1 MREDPRVVGMPQLA
15 WGLVKLGLF
24 VAILATPLAG
34 AWLAS
39 SLAAYNNGSPRLCL
53 LAALLLFPLL
63 PLAWEAFAA
72 SRHTGTRSIRLVH
85 RLVLRTLF
93 LNLLFLGALLWRFP
107 AQASVALSTR
117 GDWFLDG
124 KHGPGVDEMRHG
136 LFSVA
141 RGLDWLHTLAKPNP
155 YGRNADDD
163 KPVVPTPAPAPEK
176 KHTTDRT
183 PGPEP
188 VAPNALWP
196 QPMELHHAVREIPPE
211 SEASIESVGLY
222 LRAHSSGPLD
232 RIKALHDY
240 VADRIA
246 YDVAALSLP
255 RIPREAA
262 DAEPVFKNK
271 RGVCSGYARL
281 LRALAEVTGDQIEY
295 VSGDAR
301 TSNSPDP
308 AGGGHAWNAA
318 YVEGRWLFVDAT
330 WDAGNVDDTFHKKYT
345 SDWLFTPP
353 EVFGVRHHPDD
364 DAWQLR
370 EHPLDKGA
378 FMRQPMM
385 DPAFFR
391 HGMKLV
397 DPDRSQ
403 VSVHGAFDAHLERRD
418 GLFLLA
424 SARPLA
430 GGAETAC
437 AVTGDASVL
446 VHCTL
451 GPGAYDVVLFD
462 SPVESGLYGSV
473 GSFGVNVSP

>member
-1 MREDPRVVGMPQLA
+1 MPEIV
-15 WGLVKLGLF
+15 WGLVKLGF
-24 VAILATPLAG
+24 FAAILATPLAG

-39 SLAAYNNGSPRLCL
+39 SLAAFNNGSPRLCL

-72 SRHTGTRSIRLVH
+72 ARHKRARTSRFVDRLI
-85 RLVLRTLF
+85 LRTLF
-93 LNLLFLGALLWRFP
+93 INVLFLGGLLWQFP
-107 AQASVALSTR
+107 AQSSVALSTR

-124 KHGPGVDEMRHG
+124 KGGPGVDELRHG
-136 LFSVA
+136 LFAAA

-155 YGRNADDD
+155 YERHADDD
-163 KPVVPTPAPAPEK
+163 KPVVPTPEPAPAK
-176 KHTTDRT
+176 KRTTDTT
-183 PGPEP
+183 PEPQP
-188 VAPNALWP
+188 VAPTAMWP

-211 SEASIESVGLY
+211 AEASIESVGQY

-246 YDVAALSLP
+246 YDDPALLLP
-255 RIPREAA
+255 EVPQEDG
-262 DAEPVFKNK
+262 DAEWVFRNR
-271 RGVCSGYARL
+271 RGVCAGYARL
-281 LRALAEVTGDQIEY
+281 LRALAAVTGDQVEY
-295 VSGDAR
+295 IVGDAR

-318 YVEGRWLFVDAT
+318 YVEGRWLFIDAT
-330 WDAGNVDDTFHKKYT
+330 WDAGGGDPTFHKQYT

-353 EVFGVRHHPDD
+353 EVFGVSHHPSD

-370 EHPLDKGA
+370 DHPLEMGA

-385 DPAFFR
+385 APAFFR
-391 HGMKLV
+391 HGMRLL

-403 VSVHGAFDAHLERRD
+403 VTVHGAFEAHVERRD

-424 SARPLA
+424 AARPVA
-430 GGAETAC
+430 GGAETTC
-437 AVTGDASVL
+437 DVTGASSVL
-446 VHCTL
+446 VHCGL
-451 GPGAYDVVLFD
+451 APGVYEVTLFD
-462 SPVESGLYGSV
+462 SPVQSGRYGFV